1 MVAKLIIEI
10 IIKKS
15 FLAVIVMEHSEDFVA
30 WDSRWLVVVAGV
42 VEVAVVV
49 VVWQIGR
56 GDAYFLFFPAR
67 LHDF

>member
-30 WDSRWLVVVAGV
+30 WDSR
-42 VEVAVVV
+42 
-49 VVWQIGR
+49 
-56 GDAYFLFFPAR
+56 
-67 LHDF
+67 